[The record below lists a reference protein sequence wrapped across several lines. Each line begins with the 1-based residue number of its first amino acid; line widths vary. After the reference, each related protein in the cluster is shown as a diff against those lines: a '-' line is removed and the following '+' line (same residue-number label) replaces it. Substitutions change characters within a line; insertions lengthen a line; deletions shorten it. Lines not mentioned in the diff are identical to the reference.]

1 MKDILTIIAVG
12 FVVILISIAGWKLKR
27 WVNYKFDYS
36 SQVEETVE
44 RMVKKECLVKF
55 KEE

>member
-1 MKDILTIIAVG
+1 MKNILIIISIVLAT
-12 FVVILISIAGWKLKR
+12 ILISAAGWKLKR

-44 RMVKKECLVKF
+44 RMVKKECLNN
-55 KEE
+55 